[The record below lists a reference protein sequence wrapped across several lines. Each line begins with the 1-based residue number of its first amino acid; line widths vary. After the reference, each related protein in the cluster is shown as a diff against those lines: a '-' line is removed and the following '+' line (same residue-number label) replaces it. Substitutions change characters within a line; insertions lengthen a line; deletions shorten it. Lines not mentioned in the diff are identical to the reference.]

1 MADAVVT
8 KKARNKMLR
17 ARAGEISLPRIVGFA
32 FGDGGVDGSG
42 TVLTP
47 SGEQEALHS
56 ELLRKAIDGY
66 TILSETKCR
75 YECTLANE
83 ELAGESIS
91 EIALYD
97 ADGDLVAIKNFTS
110 KGKDGDFEMK
120 FEIVDCF

>member
-1 MADAVVT
+1 MDAVITV
-8 KKARNKMLR
+8 KARNKMLR
-17 ARAGEISLPRIVGFA
+17 ARAGEISLPKIAGFA
-32 FGDGGVDGSG
+32 LGDGGVDDSG
-42 TVLTP
+42 NVLTP
-47 SGEQEALHS
+47 DTNQEELNS
-56 ELLRKAIDGY
+56 ELLRKEIDSY
-66 TILSETKCR
+66 TTISETKCK

-97 ADGDLVAIKNFTS
+97 SDGDLVAIKNCTP

>member
-8 KKARNKMLR
+8 KTARNKMLR

-42 TVLTP
+42 NVLTP

-66 TILSETKCR
+66 TILSETKCK
-75 YECTLANE
+75 YECTLENE

-97 ADGDLVAIKNFTS
+97 TEGDLVAIKNCMP
-110 KGKDGDFEMK
+110 KGKDNDFEMK